1 MYAVIVNPA
10 AGNGAALSRLKEVEA
25 ALSSRGLK
33 YLVERAQTSEDA
45 SSAARYWFSQPI
57 EGIVAVGGD
66 GTIFDVVNG
75 FEASDVPLIFVSCGT
90 GNDFV
95 RSLGLPS
102 DSIEALRVQLDAPLR
117 RIDVGAMN
125 GIRFLN
131 VSGTGFDVDVLRHAE
146 QYKRES
152 SGLRPY
158 LRGLRDAVRAYRPA
172 EAHISIDDGPE
183 RRMRFAILSVSNGRY
198 IGGGMKA
205 VPSAVVDDG
214 LLDVV
219 IVRPIPRPLILP
231 LIAFYIAGLH
241 VALRFG
247 RLRRCRK
254 LRIRRPGMTIN
265 LDGELRGA
273 DEARYE
279 ILPGALAV
287 RIP

>member
-66 GTIFDVVNG
+66 GTIFDVING

-102 DSIEALRVQLDAPLR
+102 DSIEALRVHLDAPLR

-131 VSGTGFDVDVLRHAE
+131 VSGTGFDVDVLRHA
-146 QYKRES
+146 
-152 SGLRPY
+152 
-158 LRGLRDAVRAYRPA
+158 
-172 EAHISIDDGPE
+172 
-183 RRMRFAILSVSNGRY
+183 
-198 IGGGMKA
+198 
-205 VPSAVVDDG
+205 
-214 LLDVV
+214 
-219 IVRPIPRPLILP
+219 
-231 LIAFYIAGLH
+231 
-241 VALRFG
+241 
-247 RLRRCRK
+247 
-254 LRIRRPGMTIN
+254 
-265 LDGELRGA
+265 
-273 DEARYE
+273 
-279 ILPGALAV
+279 
-287 RIP
+287 